1 MRIVRTER
9 PDLEE
14 ILRLQYLA
22 YQSEARLLNNFSI
35 PPLRENLEDLVR
47 QFEAGMVFLKAVDT
61 DGDLVGSVRARA
73 AQGTAYVG
81 KLMVHPQHQGKG
93 LGTRLLAALES
104 AMGSIVPQA
113 RYELFTSTQSL
124 RNLRLYERA
133 GYRPFREEEPE
144 PGLRLVFL
152 EK

>member
-1 MRIVRTER
+1 MCIVRAER

-61 DGDLVGSVRARA
+61 DGALVGSVRARVE
-73 AQGTAYVG
+73 QSRVYVG
-81 KLMVHPQHQGKG
+81 KLMVHPQRRGKG

-104 AMGSIVPQA
+104 AMGAMVPMA

-124 RNLRLYERA
+124 RNLRLYERT

>member
-1 MRIVRTER
+1 MCIVRAER

-61 DGDLVGSVRARA
+61 DGALVGSVRARVE
-73 AQGTAYVG
+73 QSRVYVG
-81 KLMVHPQHQGKG
+81 KLMVHPQRRGKG

-104 AMGSIVPQA
+104 AMGSMVRAVHQYAKPA
-113 RYELFTSTQSL
+113 QS
-124 RNLRLYERA
+124 A
-133 GYRPFREEEPE
+133 P
-144 PGLRLVFL
+144 V
-152 EK
+152 

>member
-1 MRIVRTER
+1 MCIVRAER

-61 DGDLVGSVRARA
+61 DGDLMGSVRARA
-73 AQGTAYVG
+73 TQGTVYVG
-81 KLMVHPQHQGKG
+81 KLMVHPQHQGK
-93 LGTRLLAALES
+93 TW
-104 AMGSIVPQA
+104 
-113 RYELFTSTQSL
+113 
-124 RNLRLYERA
+124 ERA
-133 GYRPFREEEPE
+133 FWLPWSP
-144 PGLRLVFL
+144 PWVP
-152 EK
+152 

>member
-1 MRIVRTER
+1 MRIVRAER

-35 PPLRENLEDLVR
+35 PPLREHLEDLVR

-61 DGDLVGSVRARA
+61 DGDLVGSVRAHA
-73 AQGTAYVG
+73 AQGTVYVG

-104 AMGSIVPQA
+104 AMGSIAVSYTHLTLPTNS
-113 RYELFTSTQSL
+113 R
-124 RNLRLYERA
+124 
-133 GYRPFREEEPE
+133 
-144 PGLRLVFL
+144 V
-152 EK
+152 